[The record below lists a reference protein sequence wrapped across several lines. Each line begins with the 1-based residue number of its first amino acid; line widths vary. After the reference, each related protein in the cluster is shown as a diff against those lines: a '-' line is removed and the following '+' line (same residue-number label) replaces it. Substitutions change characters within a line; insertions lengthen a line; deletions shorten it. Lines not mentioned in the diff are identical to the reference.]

1 MGNASTVAY
10 KSIADLPKTSVL
22 KETWRRFKQ
31 NKLAMFG
38 LIVILLIVFMAVFAD
53 VLVDYDQVVA
63 LDIPAARQ
71 GPSAQHILGTD
82 EYGRD
87 LLARIIHGSRV
98 SLLVSVT
105 AVTFSMVIG
114 GIAGAAAGFYGGIV
128 ETVIMR
134 ASDILQAI
142 PNILLAITI
151 LSAFGQSLTVL
162 VIAVGISNIPAYAR
176 IIRASTLTIK
186 GQEYVEAARAVGAT
200 DFHIIFHHILNNCIA
215 PIIVQAT
222 LSMANAIL
230 NTSSMCFLGLGVKQP
245 TPEWGSI
252 LSGGRPFLREA
263 PHITLFPGLIIML
276 TVLSLNLMGDGLRDA
291 LDPKLKK

>member
-1 MGNASTVAY
+1 MSNTTTIEY
-10 KSIADLPKTSVL
+10 KNIADMPKTSFL
-22 KETWRRFKQ
+22 QETWRRFKQ

-38 LIVILLIVFMAVFAD
+38 LVVILLIALTAIFAD
-53 VLVDYDQVVA
+53 VLVSYDECVT
-63 LDIPAARQ
+63 LDVLNARQ
-71 GPSAQHILGTD
+71 GPSKEHILGTD
-82 EYGRD
+82 EFGRD

-105 AVTFSMVIG
+105 AVTFSMIIG
-114 GIAGAAAGFYGGIV
+114 GIAGAAAGYYGGIV
-128 ETVIMR
+128 ETIIMR
-134 ASDILQAI
+134 LSDILQAI

-162 VIAVGISNIPAYAR
+162 VVAVGISNIPAYAR

-186 GQEYVEAARAVGAT
+186 GQEYVEAARAVGAS
-200 DFHIIFHHILNNCIA
+200 DFHIIMHHILNNCIA

-252 LSGGRPFLREA
+252 LSGGRAFLREA
-263 PHITLFPGLIIML
+263 PHITLFPGLTIML
-276 TVLSLNLMGDGLRDA
+276 TVLALNLMGDGLRDA